1 MRPGLSCGFV
11 RRVDGGRAVVASWW
25 QSHWPGG
32 NFLADLV
39 ASIGRND
46 QAHHHPT
53 VQGGGKFAV
62 GRSLYRGEDDMS
74 HGAAFDDRGDV
85 VDEDRVGVAMI
96 LDRQCCDIG
105 VFHRS
110 PSATADR
117 RSQSWAMKSAGL
129 RLTLPT
135 GSAAGAAAEPVG
147 PTESRI
153 VNYFALRATAGSRGR
168 PAGPFSRGRG
178 ISAPRHWP
186 RTPDTWGMRRSRRSR
201 TSPPR
206 NVE

>member
-96 LDRQCCDIG
+96 LDRQYFDIA
-105 VFHRS
+105 VFHS
-110 PSATADR
+110 CPSTTADR
-117 RSQSWAMKSAGL
+117 RDQSWAMKSAGL

-135 GSAAGAAAEPVG
+135 GSAAGGGCGTGWTDGEPDCQLLCTQSDRRKSRTACWFVFERPRNFCTTALASDAGYAGDAVVAEVAAEKC
-147 PTESRI
+147 
-153 VNYFALRATAGSRGR
+153 
-168 PAGPFSRGRG
+168 
-178 ISAPRHWP
+178 
-186 RTPDTWGMRRSRRSR
+186 
-201 TSPPR
+201 
-206 NVE
+206 